1 MWSTGK
7 RWRVSRVSAPATT
20 GKLKR
25 EKNMET
31 IKEREKLYNELKPFI
46 GEMVIKFSAIESN
59 MVSLISSLITTP
71 FHEST
76 DFTEII
82 IDGMSF
88 TARLKL
94 MDRLV
99 RHHLIESKKGENYLS
114 SWVDIISKMESCNK
128 NRNNIVHAIY
138 EDLDPKTSRVKLSTK
153 VGKKGLQ
160 KITSHITTEQIKTI
174 IRSIEDVDDDL
185 YQFHCDG
192 DLWG

>member
-1 MWSTGK
+1 
-7 RWRVSRVSAPATT
+7 
-20 GKLKR
+20 
-25 EKNMET
+25 MEA
-31 IKEREKLYNELKPFI
+31 IKKREKLYNELKPFI
-46 GEMVIKFSAIESN
+46 GEMVITFSALESN

-71 FHEST
+71 FHETT

-114 SWVDIISKMESCNK
+114 SWNDIISKMGSCNK

-138 EDLDPKTSRVKLSTK
+138 EDLDPKTSRVKLNTK
-153 VGKKGLQ
+153 VGKKGLE
-160 KITSHITTEQIKTI
+160 KITNHITIELIKSI
-174 IRSIEDVDDDL
+174 IINIENVDDDL
-185 YQFHCDG
+185 YQFHFDG